1 MNQLQ
6 KTEKPLISIP
16 PAIKLSKEDVFKV
29 VQAEIARFYA
39 DTRFKIPSLPDG
51 SPDEQEMGRMVNE
64 TCNDILNYAPQL
76 RLSEIET
83 AFRKGT
89 RGMYGEYH
97 GGSVATFNKFI
108 LGYLSSGEREQI
120 IKKQRMP
127 EKEEKPTKEQWDE
140 KCTMRLKEAF
150 EAVKKGQFWD
160 DPGCYLYNWLD
171 DKNLIPFSTDK
182 KKQFMIEARQK
193 LISEQQNNKAE
204 EANPYKLSV
213 ISMYLREIQKGNHK
227 DRVIVMAKKI
237 ALNTLIRDNIE
248 LGYEYK
254 DFLNEK

>member
-6 KTEKPLISIP
+6 KTEKPLIAIP

-39 DTRFKIPSLPDG
+39 DTRFKIPSLPNG

-64 TCNDILNYAPQL
+64 TTNDILNYAPQL
-76 RLSEIET
+76 RLPEIET

-97 GGSVATFNKFI
+97 GGSIATFNKFI

-120 IKKQRMP
+120 IKKQKMT
-127 EKEEKPTKEQWDE
+127 EKEEKPTQEQWDE
-140 KCTMRLKEAF
+140 KCTLRLKEAF
-150 EAVKKGQFWD
+150 EAVKKGEFWD
-160 DPGCYLYNWLD
+160 DPGNYLYNWLD
-171 DKNLIPFSTDK
+171 GKRLISLSISR
-182 KKQFMIEARQK
+182 KKQFMIEAKER
-193 LISEQQNNKAE
+193 LVSDLNNNKAKE
-204 EANPYKLSV
+204 TNPYKLGV
-213 ISMYLREIQKGNHK
+213 ISVYLKQIQGGNHK

-237 ALNTLIRDNIE
+237 ALNSFIKESIE
-248 LGYEYK
+248 SGKTYK
-254 DFLNEK
+254 DILK